1 MHRGAAPA
9 LRDQA
14 NVNTAAQARSSWSVR
29 GAQILL
35 TPRAVMTL
43 AIRKIHLA
51 PALVPATSAA
61 TTTSLTKF
69 LWTTIGCAVIETLR
83 NGPVFRPSSPVLDR
97 PRM

>member
-51 PALVPATSAA
+51 PALVPATSA
-61 TTTSLTKF
+61 SLTKF